1 MPSSPSLLDR
11 RTLLKAA
18 SCLPL
23 AAVLDNPVLAATAAR
38 ALEAVTITLPSGKSV
53 AAALALPQMHPQAT
67 PAPGIILVHEWWGLN
82 DQIKAVAGELARLG
96 YAALAIDLYGGV
108 VATTPQDARR
118 AMQAVD
124 QAQARET
131 IAAWPAWLAGHAACN
146 GRLASVG
153 WCFGGGW
160 SLDTALAAG
169 LRGAVVYYGNVA
181 RNAQQLAALK
191 GPVLGHFATRDSW
204 ITRDMVE
211 KFQAA
216 MRDAGK
222 EARVYWYEADHAFA
236 NPTGAHYDQPDA
248 QLAWQR
254 TLAFFNETIGPA
266 PTPD

>member
-1 MPSSPSLLDR
+1 MPASPSLLDR
-11 RTLLKAA
+11 RSLLKAA

-23 AAVLDNPVLAATAAR
+23 AAVLANPALAAAIGKT
-38 ALEAVTITLPSGKSV
+38 LERVSITLPSGKTV
-53 AAALALPQMHPQAT
+53 AAALALPQADAQ
-67 PAPGIILVHEWWGLN
+67 PAPGIILVHEWWGLG

-96 YAALAIDLYGGV
+96 YAALAIDLYDGV

-131 IAAWPAWLAGHAACN
+131 IAAWPDWLADHAACN

-160 SLDTALAAG
+160 ALDTALAAG
-169 LRGAVVYYGNVA
+169 LRGAVVYYGNVD
-181 RNAQQLAALK
+181 RSAQQLAALK
-191 GPVLGHFATRDSW
+191 GPVLGHFATRDNW

-254 TLAFFNETIGPA
+254 TLAFFAEILN
-266 PTPD
+266 PD